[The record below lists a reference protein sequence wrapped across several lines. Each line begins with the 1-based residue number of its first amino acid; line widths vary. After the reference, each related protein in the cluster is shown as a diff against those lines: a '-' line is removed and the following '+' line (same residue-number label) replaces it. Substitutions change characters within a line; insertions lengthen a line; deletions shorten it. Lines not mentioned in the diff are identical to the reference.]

1 MSPFTQNNTSTS
13 TKTSSITKTKLLVA
27 TLALAAAAG
36 LAFIAVPLLKL
47 SRGEDVQAPVISPI
61 LK

>member
-36 LAFIAVPLLKL
+36 LAFIAIPMLKCGGLIRCQDVPP
-47 SRGEDVQAPVISPI
+47 SPV
-61 LK
+61 K